1 MTEAS
6 TMYQRSAR
14 TFPAELGAAR
24 EARRFVGDTLAHWG
38 CPELATAAV
47 LMVSEMFT
55 NAVLHGCGDPQVV
68 ITLRG
73 DRMEVQVHDDDTSP
87 PVQRSAGPQDTSGRG
102 LQIVDSLSEEW
113 GSVPYG
119 QGKYVWCSLD
129 RS

>member
-1 MTEAS
+1 MH
-6 TMYQRSAR
+6 QRSAR
-14 TFPAELGAAR
+14 RFPAEVRAER
-24 EARRFVGDTLAHWG
+24 EARRFVEDTLALWG
-38 CPELATAAV
+38 CQELAVAAV

-55 NAVLHGCGDPQVV
+55 NAVLHGSGDPQVV
-68 ITLRG
+68 IMLHG
-73 DRMEVQVHDDDTSP
+73 DRMEVQVYDDETSP
-87 PVQRSAGPQDTSGRG
+87 PVQRLAGPADTSGRG